1 MRRMKLLF
9 VGGTGLISTACVQA
23 ALAAGHELWLLNRG
37 RTAPPLDL
45 AGAGTITA
53 DAQDPSSIRAALVG
67 DHAVDTFDAVVQWIG
82 FSPAHVADD
91 IETFRGCGQYV
102 YISSASAYQ
111 KPPAHYLVREGVTP
125 LDNPFWQYSRDK
137 IASERLLADA
147 HEGSGLP
154 VTIVRPSFTYGLT
167 QIPIPINSW
176 TKPFTIVARMR
187 RGAPVLIPGDG
198 TSLWVNTHNSDF
210 AAGLLGLLGNRAAI
224 GRAVHITSDEVQTW
238 NQIHADLA
246 AAAGV
251 DITDQVLHVPSDGLV
266 AADPE
271 LEGGLWGDKSH
282 SVVFD
287 NSLLKELV
295 PGFEAKVS
303 FAEGIRRTVEWFDA
317 DPARQAI
324 DADAE
329 RHWDAVASIYRRA
342 LAEAA
347 ALARSGG

>member
-1 MRRMKLLF
+1 MKLLF
-9 VGGTGLISTACVQA
+9 VGGTGLISTACAQA

-53 DAQDPSSIRAALVG
+53 DAQDPASIRAALAG
-67 DHAVDTFDAVVQWIG
+67 PHAVDTFDAVVQWIG
-82 FSPAHVADD
+82 FSPDHVADD
-91 IETFRGCGQYV
+91 VETFAGAGQYV

-111 KPPAHYLVREGVTP
+111 KPPAHYLVREGSTP
-125 LDNPFWQYSRDK
+125 LDNPYWQYSRDK
-137 IASERLLADA
+137 IASERILADA
-147 HEGSGLP
+147 HEGGFP
-154 VTIVRPSFTYGLT
+154 ATIVRPSFTYGLT

-210 AAGLLGLLGNRAAI
+210 AAGLLGLLGNPAAL
-224 GRAVHITSDEVQTW
+224 GRAVHITSDEVLTW
-238 NQIHADLA
+238 NQFHDQLA

-251 DITDQVLHVPSDGLV
+251 DLSGQVLHVPSDGLV
-266 AADPE
+266 AADPD
-271 LEGGLWGDKSH
+271 LLGGLWGDKSH

-287 NSLLKELV
+287 NALLKELV
-295 PGFEAKVS
+295 PGFEARVS

-317 DPARQAI
+317 DPARQLVD
-324 DADAE
+324 DAAE
-329 RHWDAVASIYRRA
+329 RQWDAVAAIYRRA
-342 LAEAA
+342 LDEAA
-347 ALARSGG
+347 ALAAG